1 MSSDAYD
8 EQRSQSMKTAIAII
22 MTNVSGGGTPRHA
35 FEMARAWSHQGEDV
49 LFIQTFR
56 RLSKVYFYKEGKVQH
71 VIRFWDEDGCRLLQ
85 LLKAAH
91 VGMIHVEHLLDAE
104 PWMKTLHRALHVPL
118 VVTMHDYY
126 FICPFIKLTDEHDM
140 YCGERGEADCN
151 ACLERR
157 EFTSPTMGCQVKQIS
172 SWRNC
177 WLDYLKEASLILVP
191 SKDMKERV
199 QRYFSLDTIQMREN
213 PELIHPKRDAIH
225 IGLLGSLSVAKGAQ
239 VIKKC
244 LSYIAENHLPIRL
257 TLFGTLNEVTLS
269 EDEKKQITITGPYK
283 EEKVYGMIRG
293 AGIDF
298 FWFPGVWPETY
309 SYTLSIPIRLHIP
322 CLASDLGAIAS
333 RIHSHH
339 WGETY
344 PWEAGTDEIVHRLLA
359 FDYHRYANP
368 DFTIENTSFSSVE
381 DFYRGVPYKRE
392 EPCDEE
398 QVAFPTAFS
407 ELPAILHREEFN
419 ELWQG
424 ASLFQKVQL
433 LTHMDRDWL
442 LSVWQK
448 KGAGYFLGKVREKV
462 MK

>member
-35 FEMARAWSHQGEDV
+35 FEMAREWSHQGEDV

-56 RLSKVYFYKEGKVQH
+56 RRSKVYFYKEGKVQH

-85 LLKAAH
+85 LLKAAN

-199 QRYFSLDTIQMREN
+199 QRYFPLDTIRMREN

-225 IGLLGSLSVAKGAQ
+225 VGLIGSLSVAKGAQ
-239 VIKKC
+239 VIKDC
-244 LSYIAENHLPIRL
+244 LSYIAENHLPIPNA
-257 TLFGTLNEVTLS
+257 T
-269 EDEKKQITITGPYK
+269 
-283 EEKVYGMIRG
+283 
-293 AGIDF
+293 
-298 FWFPGVWPETY
+298 VWMEI
-309 SYTLSIPIRLHIP
+309 SKRYTP
-322 CLASDLGAIAS
+322 
-333 RIHSHH
+333 
-339 WGETY
+339 
-344 PWEAGTDEIVHRLLA
+344 
-359 FDYHRYANP
+359 
-368 DFTIENTSFSSVE
+368 
-381 DFYRGVPYKRE
+381 
-392 EPCDEE
+392 
-398 QVAFPTAFS
+398 
-407 ELPAILHREEFN
+407 
-419 ELWQG
+419 
-424 ASLFQKVQL
+424 
-433 LTHMDRDWL
+433 
-442 LSVWQK
+442 
-448 KGAGYFLGKVREKV
+448 
-462 MK
+462 

>member
-1 MSSDAYD
+1 MSSAAYD

-22 MTNVSGGGTPRHA
+22 MTSVSGGGTPRHA
-35 FEMARAWSHQGEDV
+35 FEMAREWSHQGEDV

-56 RLSKVYFYKEGKVQH
+56 RLIKVYFYKEGKVQH
-71 VIRFWDEDGCRLLQ
+71 IIRFWD
-85 LLKAAH
+85 
-91 VGMIHVEHLLDAE
+91 
-104 PWMKTLHRALHVPL
+104 
-118 VVTMHDYY
+118 
-126 FICPFIKLTDEHDM
+126 
-140 YCGERGEADCN
+140 
-151 ACLERR
+151 
-157 EFTSPTMGCQVKQIS
+157 
-172 SWRNC
+172 
-177 WLDYLKEASLILVP
+177 
-191 SKDMKERV
+191 
-199 QRYFSLDTIQMREN
+199 
-213 PELIHPKRDAIH
+213 
-225 IGLLGSLSVAKGAQ
+225 
-239 VIKKC
+239 
-244 LSYIAENHLPIRL
+244 
-257 TLFGTLNEVTLS
+257 
-269 EDEKKQITITGPYK
+269 K
-283 EEKVYGMIRG
+283 EENVYGEIRS

-298 FWFPGVWPETY
+298 FWFPGVCPETY
-309 SYTLSIPIRLHIP
+309 SYMLSIPIRLHIP

-368 DFTIENTSFSSVE
+368 DFTIENTSFGSVE

-442 LSVWQK
+442 LSVW
-448 KGAGYFLGKVREKV
+448 
-462 MK
+462 